1 MMKSSEDALI
11 RNNSMKIW
19 CTVTL
24 KVYGNFV
31 YCNLAAILHIF
42 FLSNN
47 IQITAWL
54 DENYRRNELE
64 IKCFKEL

>member
-1 MMKSSEDALI
+1 
-11 RNNSMKIW
+11 MKIW

-24 KVYGNFV
+24 KKFEKKKKEKKVV

-47 IQITAWL
+47 IQITAWS
-54 DENYRRNELE
+54 DDRGIELE
-64 IKCFKEL
+64 MKSCLNSFFRIITL